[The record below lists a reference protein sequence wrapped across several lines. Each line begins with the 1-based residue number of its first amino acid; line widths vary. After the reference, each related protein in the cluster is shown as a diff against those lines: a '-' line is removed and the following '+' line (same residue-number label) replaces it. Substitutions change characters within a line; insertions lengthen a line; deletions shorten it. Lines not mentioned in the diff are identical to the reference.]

1 VATAPYFVISPN
13 TVLSILGLLRGPD
26 QVEATPP
33 EDWRT
38 ATVDVIIPA
47 LNEAEHITLC
57 LASVLRQTLRPRR
70 IVLVD
75 DGSTDG
81 TVELAEAYCRHRG
94 VPLVAIRRRSPIGK
108 TPTLKRQAWEL
119 DSDVEF
125 ILDADTALESEHYL
139 ARTVE
144 ELYRAVGVA
153 SVCGTIL
160 PLRRKDRRALQQT
173 DDMRT
178 FRQREG
184 LGEPVEGSWWRLM
197 ATGVTNV
204 YRDVLYNYLQRFIY
218 RGQNVFFGT
227 ISNPVGCAVAYRRK
241 YVAELFDHFHPLLGD
256 DLTNSEDIFIGL
268 AMIDKGYRNVQL
280 TDVTAR
286 TAEPPCYQ
294 LPRQVYL
301 WSSSFLQSCF
311 YFDPLVR
318 SPLKA
323 LRRALDGRVGR
334 RRERRGTRVVSM
346 ASAEAGTGS
355 RGLMM
360 SSAIRVPTEAPP
372 RRQSGQD
379 DTVDPNAGG
388 PPRVDRRRIR
398 EPYRQA
404 FGRERTAEAGRPAGW
419 MLLMSAVEKVFFPTS
434 LIILMLIGNWEALA
448 VTLAAETT
456 VGLAT
461 LMVVMRGQ
469 RLEYLAK
476 GLAVVPLR
484 YAMLMSEVVTIG
496 RFATD
501 IWVRGNRR
509 WRK

>member
-1 VATAPYFVISPN
+1 MATAPYFVISPN
-13 TVLSILGLLRGPD
+13 TVLSIFGLFRGPD
-26 QVEATPP
+26 QVDATPP
-33 EDWRT
+33 EDWRA

-47 LNEAEHITLC
+47 LNEADHITLC

-81 TVELAEAYCRHRG
+81 TVDLAEAYCRHRG
-94 VPLVAIRRRSPIGK
+94 VPLVAIRRRRPIGK

-125 ILDADTALESEHYL
+125 ILDADTALESDTYL
-139 ARTVE
+139 ARAVE
-144 ELYRAVGVA
+144 ELYRAVGIA

-160 PLRRKDRRALQQT
+160 PLRHKDRRALQHT
-173 DDMRT
+173 EDMQA
-178 FRQREG
+178 FRRSAG
-184 LGEPVEGSWWRLM
+184 LPDPVEPGAGRLV
-197 ATGVTNV
+197 ATGITNL

-286 TAEPPCYQ
+286 TAEPPCQQ

-323 LRRALDGRVGR
+323 LRRALDRRVGR
-334 RRERRGTRVVSM
+334 KRRQARVTRVVSM
-346 ASAEAGTGS
+346 TAAEAGTGG

-360 SSAIRVPTEAPP
+360 SPAVRVPAAAPP
-372 RRQSGQD
+372 RERAGSGETAEPGRAPQ
-379 DTVDPNAGG
+379 
-388 PPRVDRRRIR
+388 VDRRRIR

-434 LIILMLIGNWEALA
+434 LIILMLVRNWEALA

-461 LMVVMRGQ
+461 LMIVMRGQ

-501 IWVRGNRR
+501 IWIRGNRR

>member
-13 TVLSILGLLRGPD
+13 TVLSILGLFRGPD
-26 QVEATPP
+26 RVEATPS
-33 EDWRT
+33 EDWR
-38 ATVDVIIPA
+38 AARVDVIIPA
-47 LNEAEHITLC
+47 LNEADHITLC

-75 DGSTDG
+75 DGSRDG

-125 ILDADTALESEHYL
+125 ILDADTALESETYL
-139 ARTVE
+139 ARAVE

-160 PLRRKDRRALQQT
+160 PLRRKDRRALQYT
-173 DDMRT
+173 EDMRA
-178 FRQREG
+178 FRRSAG
-184 LGEPVEGSWWRLM
+184 LPDPVEPSPGRLV
-197 ATGVTNV
+197 AIGITNL

-218 RGQNVFFGT
+218 RGQNLFFGT

-241 YVAELFDHFHPLLGD
+241 YVAELFEHFHPLLGD

-286 TAEPPCYQ
+286 TAEPPCHQ

-323 LRRALDGRVGR
+323 LRRALDRRVGR
-334 RRERRGTRVVSM
+334 KERQSRAVRTVSIP
-346 ASAEAGTGS
+346 AAEAGTGS

-360 SSAIRVPTEAPP
+360 SAAVRVPAVTPSSELNRARGTTETGGAP
-372 RRQSGQD
+372 Q
-379 DTVDPNAGG
+379 
-388 PPRVDRRRIR
+388 VDRRRIQ

-419 MLLMSAVEKVFFPTS
+419 MLMMSAVEKVFFPTS
-434 LIILMLIGNWEALA
+434 LIILMLIRNWEALA

-484 YAMLMSEVVTIG
+484 YAMLLSEVVTIG
-496 RFATD
+496 RFAAD
-501 IWVRGNRR
+501 IWIRGNRR

>member
-13 TVLSILGLLRGPD
+13 TVLSILGLFRGPD
-26 QVEATPP
+26 RIDATPP
-33 EDWRT
+33 EDWRE
-38 ATVDVIIPA
+38 AKVDVVIPA
-47 LNEAEHITLC
+47 LNEAEHIALC

-94 VPLVAIRRRSPIGK
+94 VPLLAIRRRSPIGK

-119 DSDVEF
+119 DCDVEF
-125 ILDADTALESEHYL
+125 ILDADTVLESETYL
-139 ARTVE
+139 ARAVE
-144 ELYRAVGVA
+144 ELYKAVGIA

-160 PLRRKDRRALQQT
+160 PLRRKDHRALLQT
-173 DDMRT
+173 EDMQT
-178 FRQREG
+178 FRRDQHLPAQPEERR
-184 LGEPVEGSWWRLM
+184 WRTL
-197 ATGVTNV
+197 ATGITNL

-218 RGQNVFFGT
+218 RGQNVYFGT

-268 AMIDKGYRNVQL
+268 AMLDKGYRNVQL

-286 TAEPPCYQ
+286 TAEPPCQQ

-311 YFDPLVR
+311 YFDPLVK
-318 SPLKA
+318 SPMKA
-323 LRRALDGRVGR
+323 LRRWLDRRVGR
-334 RRERRGTRVVSM
+334 SREKRVTRMVSV
-346 ASAEAGTGS
+346 SPVEAGTG
-355 RGLMM
+355 RQGLMM
-360 SSAIRVPTEAPP
+360 SSAVRVESTQAPS
-372 RRQSGQD
+372 RRRGDGDTAD
-379 DTVDPNAGG
+379 DGG
-388 PPRVDRRRIR
+388 PPRVERRRIR

-419 MLLMSAVEKVFFPTS
+419 MLMMSAVEKIFFPTS
-434 LIILMLIGNWEALA
+434 LIILMLVRNWEALA

-461 LMVVMRGQ
+461 LMVVMKGQ

-476 GLAVVPLR
+476 GLAVVPIR